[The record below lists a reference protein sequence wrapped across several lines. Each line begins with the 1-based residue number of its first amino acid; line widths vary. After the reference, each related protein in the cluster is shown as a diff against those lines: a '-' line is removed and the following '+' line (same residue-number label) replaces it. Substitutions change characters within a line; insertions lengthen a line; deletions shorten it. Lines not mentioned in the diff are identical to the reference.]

1 VVARATRARIGQG
14 SKLLNGKVTISL
26 PKSHPTREAF
36 RARFPLFYER
46 FRLLRW
52 SLKDLYLRL
61 TGRAVFRRLAAA
73 AEKPA
78 HIEIETI
85 NKCNSTCGFCPVNRF
100 SDPRQPMRMDEKLF
114 HRIIGELAAW
124 DYRGTL
130 NLFSN
135 NEPFLDK
142 RIYAFA
148 AYARAKLPHAYVQI
162 ISNGTAI
169 DTAGAERILP
179 HLSHMVINNYAKEY
193 KLHDNVAAIID
204 HLEAKRPELADK
216 LVVGYRLL
224 DELKTNRAGN
234 APNRKVK
241 QARFRSPCAYP
252 FFQMVIRPDG
262 KLSMCCN
269 DALGEDT
276 LGDVTIEGV
285 KGAWRNANRRS
296 VQQAMLK
303 GRHTI
308 PLCAKCDNLMW
319 SRPKRIAKA
328 LATENFTAG

>member
-1 VVARATRARIGQG
+1 MH
-14 SKLLNGKVTISL
+14 GKVTISL
-26 PKSHPTREAF
+26 PKAHPARAAF
-36 RARFPLFYER
+36 RARFPLLYER
-46 FRLLRW
+46 FRLFRW
-52 SLKDLYLRL
+52 GLKDFYLRL
-61 TGRAVFRRLAAA
+61 SGRAVFQRLAAA
-73 AEKPA
+73 AGKPS

-100 SDPRQPMRMDEKLF
+100 SDPRTPMRMDEKLF
-114 HRIIGELAAW
+114 HRIVDELADW

-148 AYARAKLPHAYVQI
+148 TYARAKLPRAFVQI
-162 ISNGTAI
+162 ISNGTAL
-169 DTAGAERILP
+169 DVAGAERILP
-179 HLSHMVINNYAKEY
+179 DLSHMVINNYATEY
-193 KLHDNVAAIID
+193 KLHDNVAAIVT

-224 DELKTNRAGN
+224 DEFKTNRAGN

-241 QARFRSPCAYP
+241 QSRFKSPCAYP

-276 LGDVTIEGV
+276 LGDVTTEGV
-285 KGAWRNANRRS
+285 KGAWLNANRRS

-328 LATENFTAG
+328 LATSNFTGG

>member
-1 VVARATRARIGQG
+1 MPKAHPARAR
-14 SKLLNGKVTISL
+14 
-26 PKSHPTREAF
+26 F
-36 RARFPLFYER
+36 RARFPLLYER
-46 FRLLRW
+46 LRLFRWR
-52 SLKDLYLRL
+52 LKDLYLRA
-61 TGRAVFRRLAAA
+61 TGSGVFRCLAAA
-73 AEKPA
+73 ADKPA

-100 SDPRQPMRMDEKLF
+100 SDPRTPMRMDERLF
-114 HRIIGELAAW
+114 HRIIDELAAW

-142 RIYAFA
+142 RIYDFA
-148 AYARAKLPHAYVQI
+148 AYARAKLPHAFVQI
-162 ISNGTAI
+162 ISNGTAL
-169 DTAGAERILP
+169 DAAGAERILP
-179 HLSHMVINNYAKEY
+179 SLSHMVINNYATRY
-193 KLHDNVAAIID
+193 KLHDNVAAIIA
-204 HLEAKRPELADK
+204 HLEAKRPELAGK

-224 DELKTNRAGN
+224 DEFKTNRAGN
-234 APNRKVK
+234 APNRTVK
-241 QARFRSPCAYP
+241 APHFRSPCAYP

-276 LGDVTIEGV
+276 LGDVTTEGV

-296 VQQAMLK
+296 VQAAMLK

-308 PLCAKCDNLMW
+308 PLCARCDNLMW

-328 LATENFTAG
+328 LATGNFTGG

>member
-1 VVARATRARIGQG
+1 
-14 SKLLNGKVTISL
+14 
-26 PKSHPTREAF
+26 
-36 RARFPLFYER
+36 
-46 FRLLRW
+46 
-52 SLKDLYLRL
+52 
-61 TGRAVFRRLAAA
+61 VFTRLAAA
-73 AEKPA
+73 ADKPS

-85 NKCNSTCGFCPVNRF
+85 NKCNSTCSFCPVNRN
-100 SDPRQPMRMDEKLF
+100 SDPRKTMRMDEALF
-114 HRIIGELAAW
+114 HRIIDELAAW

-142 RIYAFA
+142 RICGFA
-148 AYARAKLPHAYVQI
+148 AHARAKLPHAFVQI
-162 ISNGTAI
+162 ISNGTAL
-169 DTAGAERILP
+169 DVAGAERILP
-179 HLSHMVINNYAKEY
+179 SLSHMVINNYATEY
-193 KLHDNVAAIID
+193 KLHDNVAAIIAY
-204 HLEAKRPELADK
+204 LEAKRPELAAR

-224 DELKTNRAGN
+224 NEFKTNRAGN

-241 QARFRSPCAYP
+241 RTHFKSPCAYP

-276 LGDVTIEGV
+276 LGDVAAEGV
-285 KGAWRNANRRS
+285 MGAWRNANRRS

-308 PLCAKCDNLMW
+308 PLCAKCDNLAW
-319 SRPKRIAKA
+319 SRPNRIAKA
-328 LATENFTAG
+328 VKSGNFTGV